1 MKIKMKLSIIIPVYN
16 ESKTI
21 KQIIER
27 VQKVNLNNIRK
38 ELIVVNDCSKDNSK
52 EIIRKLT
59 RKYKNIMFFNH
70 EKNLGK
76 GAAIRTGLKHFT
88 GNLIIIQDGDL
99 EYDPNEYKRLIKPIL
114 EKKSEVVY
122 GSRLLGKIKGF
133 NIPTHYLGN
142 KILSL
147 FTTLLYFRKI
157 TDMETCY
164 KLMTKD
170 VVNSLRLRA
179 RRFDFEPEITAKII
193 KKGYKIIEIPINY
206 NSRSFQ
212 EGKKITWRDGVKALY
227 YLIKYRF
234 TD

>member
-59 RKYKNIMFFNH
+59 RKYKNIRFFNH

-99 EYDPNEYKRLIKPIL
+99 EYDPKEYKKL
-114 EKKSEVVY
+114 
-122 GSRLLGKIKGF
+122 
-133 NIPTHYLGN
+133 
-142 KILSL
+142 
-147 FTTLLYFRKI
+147 
-157 TDMETCY
+157 TDY
-164 KLMTKD
+164 
-170 VVNSLRLRA
+170 
-179 RRFDFEPEITAKII
+179 
-193 KKGYKIIEIPINY
+193 
-206 NSRSFQ
+206 
-212 EGKKITWRDGVKALY
+212 
-227 YLIKYRF
+227 
-234 TD
+234 